1 MGGKKRK
8 QTIPE
13 VIYRFDDQG
22 TVTFISDAVRRYGHT
37 AEESIGNNV
46 FPEITHRACR
56 SIRIQLKRLTK
67 FMISFTNPQ
76 TKLSG
81 GR

>member
-22 TVTFISDAVRRYGHT
+22 TATFISDAVRRYGHT

-46 FPEITHRACR
+46 FPEITHPACR
-56 SIRIQLKRLTK
+56 LISIRPKRLTK
-67 FMISFTNPQ
+67 LVISITN
-76 TKLSG
+76 
-81 GR
+81 